1 MPLISMEFLF
11 DRGYINKEICMIR
24 NRVHLLAFIGGVLL
38 LNGCAL
44 FTSHYDATRHEN
56 FTKLKAVHV
65 KLFDSWTEG
74 SEKIWK
80 EDEVTSYCDKGD
92 LSFREAFEFAKSK
105 DNKDRTG
112 QRAVKILWEEFSE
125 NCKLSLRKKKMFSK
139 TFKENILPEVEKNYG
154 YAIAGELT
162 RVNAPQ

>member
-1 MPLISMEFLF
+1 
-11 DRGYINKEICMIR
+11 MIR
-24 NRVHLLAFIGGVLL
+24 NRVHVLTLIGCVLL

-65 KLFDSWTEG
+65 KLFDNWTEG
-74 SEKIWK
+74 SEKTWK

-92 LSFREAFEFAKSK
+92 LSFREAYEFAKSK
-105 DNKDRTG
+105 DNKDKTG
-112 QRAVKILWEEFSE
+112 QKAVKILWEEFKA
-125 NCKLSLRKKKMFSK
+125 NCKFSLSKKKLFTM
-139 TFKENILPEVEKNYG
+139 TLKENLLPEIEKNYG
-154 YAIAGELT
+154 YAIAGELS

>member
-1 MPLISMEFLF
+1 
-11 DRGYINKEICMIR
+11 MIR
-24 NRVHLLAFIGGVLL
+24 NRINLVTLIGCILL

-65 KLFDSWTEG
+65 KFFDDWTEG
-74 SEKIWK
+74 SEKKWN
-80 EDEVTSYCDKGD
+80 EDEVASYCDNGD

-105 DNKDRTG
+105 DNNDKTG
-112 QRAVKILWEEFSE
+112 QRAVKTLWEEFKE
-125 NCKLSLRKKKMFSK
+125 NCKLSLSKKKLFSK
-139 TFKENILPEVEKNYG
+139 TFKENLLPEIEKNYD

>member
-1 MPLISMEFLF
+1 MK
-11 DRGYINKEICMIR
+11 RKVYIVIPA
-24 NRVHLLAFIGGVLL
+24 LLAIL

-65 KLFDSWTEG
+65 KLFEDWSEG
-74 SEKIWK
+74 SSKTWSEN
-80 EDEVTSYCDKGD
+80 EVSTYCDKGD
-92 LSFREAFEFAKSK
+92 LSFREAYEYAKSK
-105 DNKDRTG
+105 DNKDKTG
-112 QRAVKILWEEFSE
+112 QKAVKILWEEFSA
-125 NCKLSLRKKKMFSK
+125 NCKLSLKKQKL
-139 TFKENILPEVEKNYG
+139 FKKVIKDNLLPEIEKNYG

>member
-1 MPLISMEFLF
+1 
-11 DRGYINKEICMIR
+11 MIR
-24 NRVHLLAFIGGVLL
+24 NRIHLLSLIGFVLL
-38 LNGCAL
+38 LDGCAL

-65 KLFDSWTEG
+65 KFFDDWTEG
-74 SEKIWK
+74 SEKTWK
-80 EDEVTSYCDKGD
+80 ENEVASYCDNGD

-105 DNKDRTG
+105 DNNDKTG
-112 QRAVKILWEEFSE
+112 QRAVKILWEEFKE
-125 NCKLSLRKKKMFSK
+125 NCKFSLRKKKLFSK
-139 TFKENILPEVEKNYG
+139 TFKENLLPEIEKNYD